1 VNGYNFQKKI
11 QETHNKNA
19 NLASA
24 ALEVEGTAA
33 ESTAESSS
41 TDILVDASVLLE
53 SHRLVESKNCFREGC
68 LILVPDANTCPLI
81 VLQSVPN
88 KLSCSNII
96 NSFTF
101 FGSWNKS
108 FRYGENIRCKR
119 TNRI

>member
-1 VNGYNFQKKI
+1 MLEK
-11 QETHNKNA
+11 HNKNA

-33 ESTAESSS
+33 ESTAERSS

-53 SHRLVESKNCFREGC
+53 SLRLVESINCFRDGC

-88 KLSCSNII
+88 KLSYSNMI
-96 NSFTF
+96 NLFTF
-101 FGSWNKS
+101 FGTRVLDMEKKQDAKGQTGSK
-108 FRYGENIRCKR
+108 KR
-119 TNRI
+119 DIEKM